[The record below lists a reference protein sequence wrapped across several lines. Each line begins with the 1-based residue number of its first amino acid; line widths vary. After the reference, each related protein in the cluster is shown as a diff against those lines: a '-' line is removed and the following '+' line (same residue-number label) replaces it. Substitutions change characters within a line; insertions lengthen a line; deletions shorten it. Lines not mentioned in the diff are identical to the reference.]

1 MNESSLDI
9 EIVVLQDEEES
20 ARVIRLLKE
29 KINVFYNSSIQSF

>member
-29 KINVFYNSSIQSF
+29 KINVFSNLSIQSF